1 MESTIYLR
9 MKRFFLQSTF
19 YLIIINDNF
28 YDISKNIFDLLGYFS
43 TVSGVSQYYFDI
55 FPQIPYQ

>member
-1 MESTIYLR
+1 